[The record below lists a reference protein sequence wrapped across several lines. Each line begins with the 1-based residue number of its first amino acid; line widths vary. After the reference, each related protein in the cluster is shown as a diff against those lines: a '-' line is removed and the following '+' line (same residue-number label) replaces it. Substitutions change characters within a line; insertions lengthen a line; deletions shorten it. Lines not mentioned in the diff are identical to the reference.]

1 MIALHESSL
10 AARSGDGRVSPHIL
24 GGCATVYRYLRT
36 TLLVLGIAL
45 GAGAVTSPASAQGD
59 PLARGWTLDPAAS
72 SLQFQS
78 VKNGSK
84 VEQSGF
90 ATYTGTIAEDG
101 TVEVRMLLDS
111 VDTKVDL
118 RNVRMRFLFFETFKF
133 PEAVITTRVDPAQ
146 IADLAQVRRK
156 TLRLP
161 YTLSLH
167 GISKNLEADITLT
180 LLGDDLVAV
189 ASSTPI
195 TLTLEDFGL
204 LEGMRKLEE
213 AASVTIVPSTSVT
226 FDFVFAR
233 NATSA
238 PMPADVAQTQAVPAV
253 PVVPAAAAL
262 EAATFDMEACV
273 GRFEILSRTG
283 NIHFRSGSARL
294 DESSSFLLD
303 NIVDIINRCPDLVVE
318 IAGHTDSDGGEVT
331 NQRLSEAR
339 AASVARY
346 LAERG
351 VAADRMV
358 SAGYGELHPVAP
370 NDTAENKLR
379 NRRIEFAVFGG

>member
-1 MIALHESSL
+1 
-10 AARSGDGRVSPHIL
+10 
-24 GGCATVYRYLRT
+24 
-36 TLLVLGIAL
+36 
-45 GAGAVTSPASAQGD
+45 
-59 PLARGWTLDPAAS
+59 
-72 SLQFQS
+72 
-78 VKNGSK
+78 
-84 VEQSGF
+84 
-90 ATYTGTIAEDG
+90 
-101 TVEVRMLLDS
+101 MLLDS

-146 IADLAQVRRK
+146 IADLAQTRRK

-161 YTLSLH
+161 YSLSLH
-167 GISKNLEADITLT
+167 GISKDLEADVTLT

-195 TLTLEDFGL
+195 TLTLADFGL
-204 LEGMRKLEE
+204 LDGIRKLEE

-233 NATSA
+233 NATSE
-238 PMPADVAQTQAVPAV
+238 PMPADVARATVVPAA
-253 PVVPAAAAL
+253 PAAAAL
-262 EAATFDMEACV
+262 EAETFDMEACV
-273 GRFEILSRTG
+273 GRFEILSRAG

-294 DESSSFLLD
+294 DESSAPLLD
-303 NIVDIINRCPDLVVE
+303 NIVDIINRCPDLVVQ
-318 IAGHTDSDGGEVT
+318 IAGHTDSDGGEVA

-346 LAERG
+346 LAEQG